1 MKNWTAVEKGL
12 TGAAVIRTLGARES
26 TLGPAVRRAIGIE
39 QGVFLLET
47 EPRLLGL
54 GLIHDFL
61 GMMAVVGPVGCAV
74 IIVALGEN
82 EDIVASAEWIL
93 EDSSGT
99 KVDIGVMTG
108 CLVGGRTIEI
118 PGTKLTNVGY
128 FLADGLKARYLVLG

>member
-1 MKNWTAVEKGL
+1 
-12 TGAAVIRTLGARES
+12 
-26 TLGPAVRRAIGIE
+26 
-39 QGVFLLET
+39 
-47 EPRLLGL
+47 
-54 GLIHDFL
+54 
-61 GMMAVVGPVGCAV
+61 MMAIVGPVGCAV

-118 PGTKLTNVGY
+118 PGTELTNVSY
-128 FLADGLKARYLVLG
+128 FLADGLKARCLVLG